1 MTTMALPAL
10 LPNPIPLPSARPI
23 LRLSCTTT
31 PAAAARSPDAH
42 PLPDEL
48 QLVAEVRSPY
58 NHIRV
63 ADVSPRAAGHPL
75 AGARLLL
82 LDAPGNIHSLCFPR
96 RAAGPLFAATGTYF
110 DAFATL
116 PPLLP
121 RPSVAVLGFGAG
133 SAARALLQLYPDDL
147 VVHGWELDPAVLA
160 VARDF
165 FGLAELEAAHA
176 ARLTVRVGDALRA
189 EPPPG
194 GVGFG
199 GVLVDLFSRGSVLP
213 ELQDPGTWRR
223 LHGILLARGGRMMVN
238 CGGRCVEAEEEGRDG
253 GEVRDATLRAM
264 AVAFGKGMV
273 SVTDVD
279 GSWVALTGPPV
290 TAPEEEAAWKERLP
304 AELRRFV
311 DAWRPY

>member
-1 MTTMALPAL
+1 MTRMAL

-23 LRLSCTTT
+23 LRLSSTNTA
-31 PAAAARSPDAH
+31 AAAARSPDAH

-48 QLVAEVRSPY
+48 QLVADVRSPY

-96 RAAGPLFAATGTYF
+96 RAAGALATATGTYF

-133 SAARALLQLYPDDL
+133 TAARALLQLYPDGRL
-147 VVHGWELDPAVLA
+147 AVHGWELDPAVLA

-189 EPPPG
+189 AEPPPG
-194 GVGFG
+194 GFR

-223 LHGILLARGGRMMVN
+223 LAGILARGGRMMVN

-253 GEVRDATLRAM
+253 GEVKDATLRAM

-273 SVTDVD
+273 SVMEVD

-290 TAPEEEAAWKERLP
+290 TAPEEEAAWKEALP